1 MERLFRDGG
10 QVIHRSR
17 ETGRV
22 ACTFNR
28 SVSRR
33 DAAMLLALAAIWGAS
48 FMFIKVADREL
59 DPATLVAGRIGL
71 AALTLAAI
79 VPAALGG
86 RRAAA
91 EVRANWH
98 WLVVVGVLNTA
109 APFWLLS
116 WGETRIDS
124 GLAAIIQAAVPIFV
138 AVLAFWF
145 FPAERVTGVRLLGL
159 AIGFVGVAIL
169 VSAQPGGQVLGALAV
184 VGMAFCYAV
193 GGLLTSRFLRE
204 VEPLVIALG
213 TTTAAALVVLGPGI
227 ARAPDS
233 MPGWKT
239 IASVVTLAVVGTAL
253 AYLLFFAL
261 IAGAGAG
268 RASLVT
274 YLVPPF
280 ALAYGAGLL
289 DESVGVTAI
298 GGLALILGG
307 VALSARGRPQAL
319 AEVTAESV

>member
-1 MERLFRDGG
+1 
-10 QVIHRSR
+10 
-17 ETGRV
+17 
-22 ACTFNR
+22 
-28 SVSRR
+28 
-33 DAAMLLALAAIWGAS
+33 
-48 FMFIKVADREL
+48 
-59 DPATLVAGRIGL
+59 
-71 AALTLAAI
+71 
-79 VPAALGG
+79 
-86 RRAAA
+86 
-91 EVRANWH
+91 
-98 WLVVVGVLNTA
+98 
-109 APFWLLS
+109 
-116 WGETRIDS
+116 
-124 GLAAIIQAAVPIFV
+124 
-138 AVLAFWF
+138 
-145 FPAERVTGVRLLGL
+145 
-159 AIGFVGVAIL
+159 
-169 VSAQPGGQVLGALAV
+169 
-184 VGMAFCYAV
+184 MAFCYAV